1 MEDKG
6 AASGYRKGV
15 RVVGRCR
22 EDDETKLGGLSA
34 GEVEG
39 REVGGW
45 QGDQVGGQ
53 IDEEGRGGDGAET
66 DALFE
71 G

>member
-1 MEDKG
+1 M
-6 AASGYRKGV
+6 
-15 RVVGRCR
+15 
-22 EDDETKLGGLSA
+22 SA

-66 DALFE
+66 NALLE